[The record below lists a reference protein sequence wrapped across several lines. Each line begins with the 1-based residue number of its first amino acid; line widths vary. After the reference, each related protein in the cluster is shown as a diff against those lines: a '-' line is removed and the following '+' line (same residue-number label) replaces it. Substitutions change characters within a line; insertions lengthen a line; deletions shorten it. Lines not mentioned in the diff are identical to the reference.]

1 MRIEIIP
8 VDDLPEIEEG
18 ADLATLIADRS
29 SVRDGDVV
37 VITSKVVSKAEGRV
51 VTVDPAER
59 ERARAGWALR
69 ESKRIVARRDDL
81 VIAETAHGFV
91 CANAGVD
98 ASNVPADR
106 IALLPLDPDGSAGR
120 IRYGLK
126 ARGADVGVIIS
137 DTFGRAW
144 RAGQTNVAIGVS
156 GFAPVRDHRGE
167 KDVFGT
173 LLEATVIAVADEVAA
188 AAELVMGKNE
198 GIPVAIVRGFPVG
211 GLGEGTAA
219 ELIRPPEEDLFR
231 SGAIEGIEARRSVRT
246 FAKRDVPRAAI
257 ERAVAAAA
265 TAPAPHGSRV
275 ARPWKFVWLRS
286 DTPRNNRFLDA
297 MQDAWRRDLVGDRIP
312 SGRIDRIVGRSR
324 TLLGGAPVLLAC
336 FVSLAGADR
345 YPDARRLL
353 AEREMFLA
361 AAGASIQN
369 LMLALSAQ
377 GVASCWLSTSIF
389 CSEESAQALGLGPE
403 WQAVGCVIAGYAA
416 EEPPSREPVDPA
428 PFLDIR

>member
-8 VDDLPEIEEG
+8 VEDLPEIEEG
-18 ADLATLIADRS
+18 TDLATLIADRS
-29 SVRDGDVV
+29 SVRDGDVL
-37 VITSKVVSKAEGRV
+37 VITSKAVSKAEGRLIA
-51 VTVDPAER
+51 VDPADR
-59 ERARAGWALR
+59 ERARAEWAIR

-81 VIAETAHGFV
+81 VIAETHHGFV

-98 ASNVPADR
+98 GSNVPQDR
-106 IALLPLDPDGSAGR
+106 LALLPLDPDGSAGR
-120 IRYGLK
+120 IRHGLK
-126 ARGADVGVIIS
+126 ARGADAGVIIS

-167 KDVFGT
+167 KDVFGA

-198 GIPVAIVRGFPVG
+198 GIPAAIVRGFPAG
-211 GLGEGTAA
+211 KLGDGTAG
-219 ELIRPPEEDLFR
+219 ELVRPPEEDLFR
-231 SGAIEGIEARRSVRT
+231 SGTIEAITSRRSVRT

-257 ERAVAAAA
+257 ERAIAAAA
-265 TAPAPHGSRV
+265 TAPAPHGSRT
-275 ARPWKFVWLRS
+275 ARPWRFVWLRS
-286 DTPRNNRFLDA
+286 DTPRDRFLEA
-297 MQDAWRRDLVGDRIP
+297 MQDAWRRDLDGDRMP
-312 SGRIDRIVGRSR
+312 AGKIDRIIDRSR

-336 FVSLAGADR
+336 FVSLAGRDR

-353 AEREMFLA
+353 AEREMFLT

-369 LMLALSAQ
+369 LMLALVAQ

-389 CSEESAQALGLGPE
+389 CSEESAEALALGPE
-403 WQAVGCVIAGYAA
+403 WLAVGCVIAGYPSD
-416 EEPPSREPVDPA
+416 EPPPREPLDPA
-428 PFLDIR
+428 PFLDVR